1 MPGGQ
6 GQKKEGGQQVE
17 VRTEGRGVG
26 LRAAKRSKEGERGKI
41 KVVKN
46 KKNFQMKQNLSY

>member
-6 GQKKEGGQQVE
+6 GWKKEGGQQVE
-17 VRTEGRGVG
+17 VRTKARGGG
-26 LRAAKRSKEGERGKI
+26 LRTVKRSKEGEKGKI

-46 KKNFQMKQNLSY
+46 KKIAR